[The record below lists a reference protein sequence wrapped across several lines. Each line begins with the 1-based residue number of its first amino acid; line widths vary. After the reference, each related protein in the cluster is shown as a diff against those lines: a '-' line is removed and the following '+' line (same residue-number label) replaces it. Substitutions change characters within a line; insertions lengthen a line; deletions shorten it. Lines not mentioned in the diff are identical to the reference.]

1 VDRSADQQSLEEIV
15 RRGYEAWNSGD
26 LETMLSF
33 VHPDLVWVTAGMFP
47 GLRPSYSGHSGFRE
61 FWSSF
66 MEPWETLEIEI
77 EELVELDQESMLMLV
92 HFHAR
97 GRQDIEV
104 DRRIANHLV
113 MRDEQLFRFKGYAEW
128 EQALADLGI
137 EDPSRKPAPSPE

>member
-1 VDRSADQQSLEEIV
+1 MDRASDQKSLEEIV

-26 LETMLSF
+26 LETMLAF
-33 VHPDLVWVTAGMFP
+33 VHPDLVWVTTGVFP

-77 EELVELDQESMLMLV
+77 EELVELDEESMLMRV
-92 HFHAR
+92 RFYAR

-104 DRRIANHLV
+104 DRRITNHLV
-113 MRDEQLFRFKGYAEW
+113 MRDEQLYRFKGYAEW
-128 EQALADLGI
+128 EQALADFGI
-137 EDPSRKPAPSPE
+137 EDPSSKPPLSPE

>member
-1 VDRSADQQSLEEIV
+1 MEEIV

-26 LETMLSF
+26 LETMLAF
-33 VHPDLVWVTAGMFP
+33 VHPDMVWATAGVFP
-47 GLRPSYSGHSGFRE
+47 GLRPSYAGHAGFRE

-77 EELVELDQESMLMLV
+77 EELVELDPETMLIRV
-92 HFHAR
+92 RFHAV

-104 DRRIANHLV
+104 DRRITNHLV
-113 MRDEQLFRFKGYAEW
+113 MRDEQLYRFKGYADW

-137 EDPSRKPAPSPE
+137 EDPSSKPVSSPE